1 MIRKILMK
9 RYKVALIILSAFFV
23 VAYSLTSANNVS
35 NWRSEQKYYASE
47 EFQKEFTE
55 HPEFYAKGYDEA
67 KEEVIPYDSLEEFQK
82 DMLTQYKYA
91 QHYYFDYTS
100 SGYTDPAMSDDLDT
114 LIDTSYQMGTYY
126 AGTSMI
132 GAFMVIAALLTGFL
146 LFFIDQKS
154 NFNRFLFSLPIS
166 RKKLFSAKLTNLV
179 LPLIGS
185 FAIGI
190 FLHVLI
196 EYLGIP
202 APYINAT
209 FPQLLYS
216 GFSHFLLM
224 VLALCLGIALGTL
237 LGNIIFGPIAVVLAI
252 LLLLTFNDLF
262 YVGFADLLS
271 WLFPNIRL
279 LTPRALFILNLG
291 KTSAPWYMLLA
302 VVLASILFIVIAKR
316 IFLHVSMENDGDF
329 LTVPTYKKPMFWTL
343 FLFTSIWGNISL
355 INWYAIANPSF
366 YENFSY
372 HPLPTFLTVTLLC
385 LLAST
390 VLIYFHE
397 IRKWWIERREAKL
410 QTKSY

>member
-126 AGTSMI
+126 EGSSMI

-179 LPLIGS
+179 LPLIAS

-202 APYINAT
+202 SPYINAT
-209 FPQLLYS
+209 FAHLLYS
-216 GFSHFLLM
+216 
-224 VLALCLGIALGTL
+224 
-237 LGNIIFGPIAVVLAI
+237 
-252 LLLLTFNDLF
+252 
-262 YVGFADLLS
+262 
-271 WLFPNIRL
+271 
-279 LTPRALFILNLG
+279 
-291 KTSAPWYMLLA
+291 
-302 VVLASILFIVIAKR
+302 
-316 IFLHVSMENDGDF
+316 
-329 LTVPTYKKPMFWTL
+329 
-343 FLFTSIWGNISL
+343 
-355 INWYAIANPSF
+355 
-366 YENFSY
+366 
-372 HPLPTFLTVTLLC
+372 
-385 LLAST
+385 
-390 VLIYFHE
+390 
-397 IRKWWIERREAKL
+397 
-410 QTKSY
+410 